1 MRALVPLLISL
12 CLSPLSWAERW
23 VPSPDLRWQLNY
35 SEQPDTAQNVD
46 AYVLD
51 LFSTSAETIAELHA
65 QGRHAIC
72 RFSAGSLDAQAPDAA
87 DFPALLVGKTFS
99 SHSEERHL
107 DIRQLLTLQN
117 IMRARM
123 TLAAHKGCDAV
134 APDHVKTYQYDSGFP
149 LRMQH
154 QLSYNRMLA
163 REAHALSL
171 SIALKDNTELI
182 PSLLDDFDFAVNEAC
197 VLRGDCG
204 RLRAFVQAGKAVLHV
219 QYALDP
225 EEFCPM
231 TTALGFSSIGKY
243 SADDDW
249 LQSCT

>member
-1 MRALVPLLISL
+1 MYPALLIWL
-12 CLSPLSWAERW
+12 TLLLAPQAWAERW
-23 VPSPDLRWQLNY
+23 VPTPDLRWQLNY

-51 LFSTSAETIAELHA
+51 LFSTSADTIAELHA
-65 QGRHAIC
+65 QGRHVIC
-72 RFSAGSLDAQAPDAA
+72 RFSAGSFEPRAPDAA
-87 DFPALLVGKTFS
+87 AFSPLLVGKAFS
-99 SHSEERHL
+99 SHSAERHL

-123 TLAAHKGCDAV
+123 TLAASMGCDAV

-182 PSLLDDFDFAVNEAC
+182 PSLINDFDFAVNEAC
-197 VLRGDCG
+197 ILRGECG

-219 QYALDP
+219 QYALDL
-225 EEFCPM
+225 EEFCPI

-249 LQSCT
+249 VESCT